1 MIHWDRDSSSAE
13 PQLRSAARMQRM
25 SDLEELAGTAPIE
38 AILEGWKEMERAIR
52 DTVQMCWGEKPTL
65 PTELVTTLR
74 FHGTIDAETE
84 ATIHQLRE
92 IRNRAGHDPDFEPG
106 ADEAAEFLRR
116 SRRVM
121 ESLRSPENGRAP

>member
-1 MIHWDRDSSSAE
+1 
-13 PQLRSAARMQRM
+13 M